1 MKRRDFLMSSVSA
14 ITSGLVPDRAA
25 LSFEQGGVAG
35 SARASAWSIVP
46 MGGGGFCRGI
56 DINAAGT
63 IVVRVDVYGAYIGST
78 TPGTKWRQLVTSS
91 SMPPPVNRAT
101 PSFSSG
107 VNEVRIAPNNSD
119 VIYLAYAPSYKG
131 ATDDGWFCSRDGGA
145 TFSLTALT
153 AIGNDANANNG
164 GSWGQ
169 KCAIDPVNP
178 ARAFL
183 SGNNKANIYLTSD
196 YGSTVTAISNASVP
210 APTSGYGFYGI
221 QFDASSGTTRGNT
234 NRAVIPSY
242 GNQATV
248 MTGAGSTY
256 TQTTGGPTTI
266 IHGQFDSAGN
276 YFCAD
281 AAGAIWRLT
290 NANVW
295 SSILAAKSYVTV
307 AVDPNNV
314 GRIVA
319 AYGGGQLNIC
329 TNGTAATPTWSGINW
344 ASHLN
349 ANDCPWQQSSQ
360 DNYKTVGD
368 AFFDPSLAGRVWTAW
383 GCGVHYTNSLTESGT
398 QQFYSQTSGIE
409 NLVVNSIIFPPGGD
423 PVVSCWDRPLWRIS
437 NLKTYP
443 SGYGPAY
450 PNTLGNP
457 IANNV
462 VFGAGC
468 DYATQ
473 TPSFVVGLAAQQN
486 GVFVSPSGG
495 SPGTWTQTTAAP
507 PGFGGHGC
515 IAATTTTQWV
525 LVDYQYGVVYQTQDG
540 GATWTKSPPSLPASG
555 WKSIGIYSAD
565 GRQIAAADRVTVGT
579 LYLYAAGVY
588 RSTDAGATW
597 IRVYSNPLCAR
608 PAGIAGDGGRAK
620 LKAVPG
626 RAGHLFYCNGGPQGG
641 SINAN
646 FYFFRST
653 DGGVSWSNVSNGLY
667 RILDVWAFGFSAAK
681 PGGGGY
687 PAILIFARVNG
698 TYGFWESDDDCA
710 TWFAL
715 GEYPVGWLD
724 LCKAIEGNPNV
735 YQDWYVGFIGSSVKR
750 YGQSGVI

>member
-1 MKRRDFLMSSVSA
+1 
-14 ITSGLVPDRAA
+14 
-25 LSFEQGGVAG
+25 
-35 SARASAWSIVP
+35 
-46 MGGGGFCRGI
+46 
-56 DINAAGT
+56 
-63 IVVRVDVYGAYIGST
+63 
-78 TPGTKWRQLVTSS
+78 
-91 SMPPPVNRAT
+91 
-101 PSFSSG
+101 
-107 VNEVRIAPNNSD
+107 
-119 VIYLAYAPSYKG
+119 
-131 ATDDGWFCSRDGGA
+131 
-145 TFSLTALT
+145 LT

-169 KCAIDPVNP
+169 KCAIDPANP
-178 ARAFL
+178 ARVFL

-319 AYGGGQLNIC
+319 AYAGGQLNIC

-360 DNYKTVGD
+360 DNYKSVGD
-368 AFFDPSLAGRVWTAW
+368 AFFDPSVAGRVWTAW

-398 QQFYSQTSGIE
+398 QQFYSQTLGIE

-450 PNTLGNP
+450 PNALGNP

-597 IRVYSNPLCAR
+597 IRVYSNPLCTR

-653 DGGVSWSNVSNGLY
+653 DGGVSWSNVSNGL
-667 RILDVWAFGFSAAK
+667 
-681 PGGGGY
+681 
-687 PAILIFARVNG
+687 
-698 TYGFWESDDDCA
+698 ESSRKS
-710 TWFAL
+710 TL
-715 GEYPVGWLD
+715 
-724 LCKAIEGNPNV
+724 
-735 YQDWYVGFIGSSVKR
+735 
-750 YGQSGVI
+750 SG